1 MFWHLF
7 LAHLLGDYLFQP
19 DWLVASKRHIGG
31 LILHTAIHFAMMALL
46 VGIIFEGV
54 WCKLLL
60 LALIHLGTDWAK
72 IYLNETS
79 EKDAALP
86 YMIDQII
93 HIAILGFVAL
103 WIEGDLTVAFTPVK
117 GVWPIHACG
126 YIAVTYVWFITERK
140 LYGKDKAY
148 LNENERERWSRM
160 ITRAILL
167 TVWLFV
173 GEGLGFTSLLLP
185 FHLPYLSGT
194 YRKRALLTDVIVT
207 LVTATVVIF
216 VQ

>member
-19 DWLVASKRHIGG
+19 NWLVASKRRIGG
-31 LILHTAIHFAMMALL
+31 LILHAAIHFAMMALL
-46 VGIIFEGV
+46 VGIFFEGA
-54 WCKLLL
+54 WFKLLL
-60 LALIHLGTDWAK
+60 LAFIHLGTDWAK
-72 IYLNETS
+72 IYLNEVS
-79 EKDAALP
+79 EKNTALP
-86 YMIDQII
+86 YVIDQII
-93 HIAILGFVAL
+93 HIVILGFVAL
-103 WIEGDLTVAFTPVK
+103 WIEGDLAVAFTPVK
-117 GVWPIHACG
+117 GLWPIYASG
-126 YIAVTYVWFITERK
+126 YIVVTYVWYITERK
-140 LYGKDKAY
+140 LYGTDKTY
-148 LNENERERWSRM
+148 LIETKRERWSRM

-173 GEGLGFTSLLLP
+173 SNELRFASLLLP

-207 LVTATVVIF
+207 LVTATIILF